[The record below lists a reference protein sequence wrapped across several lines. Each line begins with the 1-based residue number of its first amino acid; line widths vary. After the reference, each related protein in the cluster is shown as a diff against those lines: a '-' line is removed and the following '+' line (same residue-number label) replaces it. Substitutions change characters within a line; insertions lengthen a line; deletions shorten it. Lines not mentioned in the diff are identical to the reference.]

1 MMSNLFLKKVAVAGL
16 AFGLLASPL
25 AFANFSIKANQDLTV
40 NDEPI
45 QAQSQRTTDRADFSP
60 GELKYDEGD
69 YPKVIESE
77 STRNSDHHVSFK
89 PKDLQRDSV
98 FRNVR

>member
-1 MMSNLFLKKVAVAGL
+1 MTNVFLKKVAVAGL
-16 AFGLLASPL
+16 SFGLLASPL

-45 QAQSQRTTDRADFSP
+45 QADSQRTTAQAEFNP
-60 GELKYDEGD
+60 AELMYDEGD
-69 YPKVIESE
+69 FPKVIEAE
-77 STRNSDHHVSFK
+77 STRTSDHISYQ
-89 PKDLQRDSV
+89 PKDLQRDNN

>member
-1 MMSNLFLKKVAVAGL
+1 MSNVFLKKVAVVGL
-16 AFGLLASPL
+16 SFGLLASPL

-45 QAQSQRTTDRADFSP
+45 QADSQRTTAKADFSP
-60 GELKYDEGD
+60 AELMYKEGD
-69 YPKVIESE
+69 FPKVIEAE
-77 STRNSDHHVSFK
+77 STRTSEHISYQ
-89 PKDLQRDSV
+89 PKDLQRDNS